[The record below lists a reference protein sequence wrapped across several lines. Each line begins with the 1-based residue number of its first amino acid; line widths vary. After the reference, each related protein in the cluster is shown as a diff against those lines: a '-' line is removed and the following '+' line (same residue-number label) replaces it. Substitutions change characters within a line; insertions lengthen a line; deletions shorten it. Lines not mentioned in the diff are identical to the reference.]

1 MSGRAETLAR
11 SGSAGSAPGGLVPEA
26 LGPDAVEALSQREVM
41 SDAELARNVA
51 RLKGRDLH
59 DVLEMIR
66 LEQPACLSFDVQHH
80 YWSFDAAGLSAFVG
94 NKLRKMVAKRL
105 PQLLAAAVAAAGN
118 HALSGVALGRAPLQA
133 AASSDSS
140 LPVAPGSPYAPP
152 PPASESLSRSQSLNS
167 SQSLGLTLSPGR
179 SLSQNSN
186 DAPTPGPPDSA
197 QRGARR
203 RRSDPAAAAAAARP
217 WPNPEGLAL
226 SAGRGPRSDGATR
239 AEDLESRSST
249 DAAGAASQDERDG
262 QPATGAASS
271 LGPAQPGASA
281 PPAKKRR
288 QSRVRPAAVT
298 SPEQVALMP
307 VSEVIS
313 GIKVHVRDDGWQLC
327 GQCFKWAPKRSDMV
341 NHIRTHTGEK
351 PLECAA
357 CGLRF
362 AHSSNLHAHQRALH
376 RPKRAKKGRP
386 GPE

>member
-1 MSGRAETLAR
+1 MSWRAETLAR

-59 DVLEMIR
+59 DVLEVIR
-66 LEQPACLSFDVQHH
+66 LEQPACLSFDAQHH

-118 HALSGVALGRAPLQA
+118 HALSEVALGRAPLQA
-133 AASSDSS
+133 AASDSS
-140 LPVAPGSPYAPP
+140 LPVAPGSPYAGGAGAP

-167 SQSLGLTLSPGR
+167 SQSLGLILSPGR
-179 SLSQNSN
+179 SLSQNSD

-203 RRSDPAAAAAAARP
+203 RRSEPAAAARP
-217 WPNPEGLAL
+217 GPQPEGLAP
-226 SAGRGPRSDGATR
+226 SAGHEPRSDGATR

-249 DAAGAASQDERDG
+249 AAAAAASQDGRDG
-262 QPATGAASS
+262 QPATGAARS
-271 LGPAQPGASA
+271 LGPTQPDASA
-281 PPAKKRR
+281 PPAKKHR

-298 SPEQVALMP
+298 SLEQAALMP
-307 VSEVIS
+307 VNEVIS
-313 GIKVHVRDDGWQLC
+313 GISVHVRDDGWQLC

-341 NHIRTHTGEK
+341 NHVRTHTGEK
-351 PLECAA
+351 PLECVA

-362 AHSSNLHAHQRALH
+362 AHSSNLYAHQRAIH
-376 RPKRAKKGRP
+376 TRAKR
-386 GPE
+386 